1 MTKQE
6 LLDKAN
12 DLPLAPG
19 VYLMMDKTG
28 CVIYVGKAKKL
39 KNRVSQYFQENSSHN
54 EKTRRMVSQVDH
66 FDTIFVSTEFEAL
79 ILENSLIKQ
88 HMPRYNILLKDDKGY
103 PFVRLGTEHYPR
115 FTMASKPADD
125 NALYFGPF
133 GGRNETR
140 AAIDA
145 ICAAFRLPTCSRKF
159 PRDIGKERPCLNHH
173 MGRCDAF
180 CRGTPDEDEYMRRI
194 GQAEELLNG
203 HYRRLTRALREEM
216 GQEAADLHFEQAAA
230 LRDRIR
236 AIEVLGKRQKVIAGI
251 CADTD
256 IWGVYRGAL
265 KCGSAVL
272 HIEDGSVTG
281 RDLNLFA
288 APQDESEQMILS
300 ALLPQYYLN
309 KSVLPREI
317 LLPCEI
323 EGAAELAQ
331 ILTERAGRKVT
342 LHVPQR
348 GEKAELLAMA
358 QRNAREDVE
367 RVTTAQE
374 RENRTLTQL
383 AGMLSLSE
391 PPRRMESY
399 DISNTGASDI
409 VASMVV
415 YEGAKPKKSA
425 YRRFKIKSLSAH
437 PDDYASMEEVLTRRI
452 QRYLDGDEKFSPL
465 PDVMLI
471 DGGITHAGV
480 AERVCA
486 QMHVRV
492 PIFGM
497 VKDDRHRTRAL
508 VTAQGREIDLH
519 AAPNVFALIGQIQEE
534 THRFAITFHHE
545 SHSRSSTRSALDG
558 IPGVGKVRAQAAQER
573 ENRTLTQ
580 LAGML
585 SLSEPPR
592 RMESYDISNTGA
604 SDIVASMV
612 VYEGAKP
619 KKSAY
624 RRFKIKSLSAHPD
637 DYASMEEV
645 LTRRIQRY
653 LDGDEKFSPLP
664 DVMLIDG
671 GITHA
676 GVAERVCAQMHVR
689 VPIFGMVKDDRHRTR
704 ALVTAQGREIDL
716 HAAPNVFALIGQIQ
730 EETHRFA
737 ITFHHESHSRS
748 STRSALD
755 GIPGVGKVR
764 AQALLKTFKSVR
776 AIREADIFALER
788 VLPKDA
794 AASVYLHFHG
804 ETDEKKDEM

>member
-1 MTKQE
+1 MTKKE
-6 LLDKAN
+6 LLEKAN

-19 VYLMMDKTG
+19 VYLMMDKSG
-28 CVIYVGKAKKL
+28 GVIYVGKAKKL

-54 EKTRRMVSQVDH
+54 EKTRRMVSQVND

-103 PFVRLGTEHYPR
+103 PFVRLGGGEYPR
-115 FTMASKPADD
+115 FTMVNRPADD
-125 NALYFGPF
+125 GARYFGPF
-133 GGRNETR
+133 GSRSETR
-140 AAIDA
+140 AALDA
-145 ICAAFRLPTCSRKF
+145 ISAAFRLPACSRSF

-173 MGRCDAF
+173 MNRCDAF
-180 CRGTPDEDEYMRRI
+180 CRGTPDAEEYRARI
-194 GQAEELLNG
+194 QQAEELLSGN
-203 HYRRLTRALREEM
+203 YRRLTRALREEM
-216 GQEAADLHFEQAAA
+216 TREAEALHFEQAAA

-256 IWGVYRGAL
+256 IWGVYRGVNR
-265 KCGSAVL
+265 CGSAVL

-281 RDLNLFA
+281 RDTSIFS
-288 APQDESEQMILS
+288 APQDESEQAILS

-323 EGAAELAQ
+323 EGADELAAV
-331 ILTERAGRKVT
+331 LSERAGGKVK

-348 GEKAELLAMA
+348 GEKAELLTLA

-374 RENRTLTQL
+374 REERVMAQL
-383 AGMLSLSE
+383 AGMLSLPE
-391 PPRRMESY
+391 APKRLESY

-425 YRRFKIKSLSAH
+425 YRRFKIKSLAGH
-437 PDDYASMEEVLTRRI
+437 PDDYASMEEVITRRV

-465 PDVMLI
+465 PDVFLI
-471 DGGITHAGV
+471 DGGATHAAT

-486 QMHVRV
+486 RLGVHR

-508 VTAQGREIDLH
+508 ITAEGREIDLH

-545 SHSRSSTRSALDG
+545 SHT
-558 IPGVGKVRAQAAQER
+558 
-573 ENRTLTQ
+573 
-580 LAGML
+580 
-585 SLSEPPR
+585 
-592 RMESYDISNTGA
+592 
-604 SDIVASMV
+604 
-612 VYEGAKP
+612 
-619 KKSAY
+619 KSA
-624 RRFKIKSLSAHPD
+624 
-637 DYASMEEV
+637 
-645 LTRRIQRY
+645 
-653 LDGDEKFSPLP
+653 
-664 DVMLIDG
+664 
-671 GITHA
+671 
-676 GVAERVCAQMHVR
+676 
-689 VPIFGMVKDDRHRTR
+689 
-704 ALVTAQGREIDL
+704 
-716 HAAPNVFALIGQIQ
+716 
-730 EETHRFA
+730 
-737 ITFHHESHSRS
+737 
-748 STRSALD
+748 TRSALD

-764 AQALLKTFKSVR
+764 AQALIKTFKSVK
-776 AIREADIFALER
+776 AIREADVEALMRAVPRSTAE
-788 VLPKDA
+788 A
-794 AASVYLHFHG
+794 VYAHFHKE
-804 ETDEKKDEM
+804 ETP